1 MQTKEQITID
11 KKEYDLL
18 IALADLFDDQ
28 NSLIELG
35 SNLCEV
41 LFEHMDTL
49 PPDVKDALDKMVAQA
64 KECLTTQHKIIS
76 ESCLRVTNLSEFP
89 KYECPYCMQDIYLQ
103 PTEDEK
109 VFEIAYHAP
118 APLLKSICKG
128 PMIKVFCDSQ
138 LK

>member
-18 IALADLFDDQ
+18 IALADLFVDQ

-64 KECLTTQHKIIS
+64 KECYNYATQDHIRK
-76 ESCLRVTNLSEFP
+76 L
-89 KYECPYCMQDIYLQ
+89 
-103 PTEDEK
+103 
-109 VFEIAYHAP
+109 FE
-118 APLLKSICKG
+118 G
-128 PMIKVFCDSQ
+128 D
-138 LK
+138 